1 MWRLA
6 LGVVSTFCHHVVCV
20 FFGGS
25 SKKMIGIHAASI
37 VTAMKCPKPIGQ
49 RAIMQF
55 VGKAMCER
63 GLAIDADLAVFMASA
78 TSLPFPTFIRAAFIN
93 FLPESVDSRKANMM
107 VMDKSPVLSLKNP
120 LPFHGAGGDWCEL
133 TAAAHTKPA
142 RVGAKIAECELGAG
156 RCWGM
161 LAHVVSPFVTIG
173 QSRGRLQRRSAISIG
188 VLPVYFSTFSLLQ
201 QSAYVYGIE

>member
-20 FFGGS
+20 FFRGS

-37 VTAMKCPKPIGQ
+37 VTAMKRPQTFGQ
-49 RAIMQF
+49 RAIMQL

-63 GLAIDADLAVFMASA
+63 GLAIDANLTVFVAPA

-93 FLPESVDSRKANMM
+93 FLPKAVDSRKANMM
-107 VMDKSPVLSLKNP
+107 VMDISPVLSLKNP
-120 LPFHGAGGDWCEL
+120 VPFVGTGGDWRGL
-133 TAAAHTKPA
+133 TATAHTKPA
-142 RVGAKIAECELGAG
+142 RVGAKIAKCKLGVG

-161 LAHVVSPFVTIG
+161 LAHVVSPFMTIG
-173 QSRGRLQRRSAISIG
+173 QSRGRFERRSAISIG
-188 VLPVYFSTFSLLQ
+188 FTPVSI
-201 QSAYVYGIE
+201 AYIAEIG